1 MKKNI
6 DWITPGGMHLSGQA
20 GAEESE
26 PCLLAMA
33 DGRGL
38 LGQLLSFCAGQS
50 KLLFQS
56 NNANDPCVVAYS
68 DMRWLRLLTPV
79 SLQPSRGATAYSEKE
94 WDALL
99 KTAEIHFTG
108 DDNIVG
114 QAAALV
120 REDAGW
126 FFFLAKECG
135 EAFRYFI
142 PHHAVDQVLLDGE
155 EQIQPPS
162 QTQAAPA
169 QRVMGNKRLADLFAA
184 TPDKYPYALE
194 ASYGRILER
203 IMSLWDDPI
212 ALQVLFEDLMVDKR
226 GGRQGFPSPVTNDI
240 YRLSVMYDSL
250 RESAQELDPW
260 AMEKARNELEQQGHA
275 FSPQH
280 FHRMVE
286 RNESAAVA
294 LFLQAGMAVDTP
306 GEAGWTP
313 LMVACFNGNE
323 AIAETLLQRG
333 ANPNLSDKNGYA
345 PLHWAAFNGFARV
358 TRALL
363 AQRVAVDVT
372 NHHGWTPLMQASARG
387 HLEVVKMLLEAGA
400 RAGHADLEGW
410 TALHKAV
417 ANRHQAVVKC
427 LLAAGARPDAEHSSG
442 VTPLTLALSKGDE
455 EMVKCLR
462 EGARQGGAI
471 SNRGDLTLE

>member
-20 GAEESE
+20 EAKESE

-38 LGQLLSFCAGQS
+38 LGQLLSFRVAQS
-50 KLLFQS
+50 RLLFQS
-56 NNANDPCVVAYS
+56 NNANEPYVVPYS
-68 DMRWLRLLTPV
+68 EMRWLRLLTPV
-79 SLQPSRGATAYSEKE
+79 SLQPGKGATAYSEKE

-99 KTAEIHFTG
+99 KTAEIHFAG
-108 DDNIVG
+108 GDNIVG

-126 FFFLAKECG
+126 FLFLARECG

-142 PHHAVDQVLLDGE
+142 PHHAVEQILLDGE
-155 EQIQPPS
+155 EQIQV
-162 QTQAAPA
+162 APA
-169 QRVMGNKRLADLFAA
+169 QRVMGNKRLADLLAA

-194 ASYGRILER
+194 ASYGRILGR

-212 ALQVLFEDLMVDKR
+212 ALQMLFEDLMVDKR
-226 GGRQGFPSPVTNDI
+226 GDRQGFPTAVANDI
-240 YRLSVMYDSL
+240 YRLSMMYDSL
-250 RESAQELDPW
+250 RESEQEIDPW
-260 AMEKARNELEQQGHA
+260 ASEQARRELEQQGHA

-286 RNESAAVA
+286 RNEPAAVA
-294 LFLQAGMAVDTP
+294 LYLQAGMAVDTP

-323 AIAETLLQRG
+323 AIAETLLRHG

-345 PLHWAAFNGFARV
+345 PLHWAAFNGFSRV

-363 AQRVAVDVT
+363 AQRVAVDVS

-387 HLEVVKMLLEAGA
+387 HLDVVRMLLDAGA
-400 RAGHADLEGW
+400 RVGHADLEGW

-417 ANRHQAVVKC
+417 ANRHVAMVEC
-427 LLAAGARPDAEHSSG
+427 LLAAGARADAEHRSG
-442 VTPLTLALSKGDE
+442 ATPLTLALNKDDE
-455 EMVKCLR
+455 EMVACLR
-462 EGARQGGAI
+462 KGAGQGGAI
-471 SNRGDLTLE
+471 SNRGGLTLE